1 MSKKYTEI
9 FIKYTSLKDDELKRF
24 IKLFTSK
31 FGGVDN
37 FNNYMEATSEKDI
50 KKKIMELYK
59 FLYF

>member
-1 MSKKYTEI
+1 MSKKYNEI

-24 IKLFTSK
+24 IKLFSSK
-31 FGGVDN
+31 FGGIDN
-37 FNNYMEATSEKDI
+37 FNNYMDNTDIKDI